1 MTAKEKPNETSKIIQ
16 LFLDCCKARDHRP
29 IQDEELDF
37 CYRIMLRGDNG
48 HLICTLTFDAEEEQ
62 VLINALSIMKF
73 PKSTLSELYKLTNEI
88 NNKHVSSK
96 LLLNTEDNYVAL
108 EAIKRYAE
116 IGDLYNLWKN
126 IEIIVGILDCYIP
139 AFHLVIYG
147 TMDADKALETVKRLA
162 IEDIMEEAME
172 ELPN

>member
-48 HLICTLTFDAEEEQ
+48 HLICTLTFDAEEER

-96 LLLNTEDNYVAL
+96 LVLNTEDNYVAL

-116 IGDLYNLWKN
+116 IGAIKYLWKD
-126 IEIIVGILDCYIP
+126 IDLAVDILDFYIP
-139 AFHLVIYG
+139 AFHLVGYG
-147 TMDADKALETVKRLA
+147 TMGADKALETVERLSFA
-162 IEDIMEEAME
+162 DEMEEAME